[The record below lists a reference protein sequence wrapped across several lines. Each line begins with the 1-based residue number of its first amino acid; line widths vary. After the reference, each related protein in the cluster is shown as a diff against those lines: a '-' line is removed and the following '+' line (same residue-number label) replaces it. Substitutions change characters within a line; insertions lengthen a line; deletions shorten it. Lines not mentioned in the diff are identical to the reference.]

1 MTVPTPSL
9 AIELEER
16 IRAPIERVWRFI
28 GTEAGMRT
36 WQSAHAFEP
45 VVGGKALFY
54 LDDAARRA
62 APEDARYEMTGEVLE
77 IDPPRRLVYTWKQN
91 DLKEG
96 WSWPDATLIEIDLEA
111 VGAEETIVRVRHSG
125 FEKLGDIGPDFRDGY
140 EQGWT
145 SHDSLADLKARI
157 EAGEPAP

>member
-1 MTVPTPSL
+1 MTTSTQPLT
-9 AIELEER
+9 IELTER
-16 IRAPIERVWRFI
+16 IHAPIERVWRFI

-36 WQSAHAFEP
+36 WQSAHAFEA

-54 LDDAARRA
+54 LDDQARRA
-62 APEDARYEMTGEVLE
+62 APEAARYEMTGEVLE
-77 IDPPRRLVYTWKQN
+77 LDPPRRLAYTWRQN

-96 WSWPDATLIEIDLEA
+96 WAWPAATLIEIDLEE
-111 VGAEETIVRVRHSG
+111 VGPSETLVRVRHSG
-125 FEKLGDIGPDFRDGY
+125 FEKLGEIGQRFRDGY
-140 EQGWT
+140 ERGWK